1 MDCRAA
7 TGAALLG
14 QWNAGREGFG
24 GTMGDL
30 AYALSF
36 IRQQERRADA
46 LVDFETRVTPSQPD
60 QGGNPMPTEQD
71 VDLSCVDA
79 DIRTGMTL
87 KRAAGKYGLPLSTLR
102 SRLKKAGYA
111 TARPGGASDPDA
123 DTSAERSR
131 QAPRHRPQK
140 TATAN
145 GHSNGS
151 GDLAALAT
159 LIETRWASMTIIEKV
174 RRLLT

>member
-1 MDCRAA
+1 
-7 TGAALLG
+7 
-14 QWNAGREGFG
+14 
-24 GTMGDL
+24 MGDL
-30 AYALSF
+30 GYALSF

-46 LVDFETRVTPSQPD
+46 LVDFERVTPSQPD
-60 QGGNPMPTEQD
+60 TLRVQRPPDQGGNLMPTERTD

-111 TARPGGASDPDA
+111 TARPGGASDPDDA
-123 DTSAERSR
+123 DTGTERSR

-159 LIETRWASMTIIEKV
+159 LIEARWASLPVLEKA
-174 RRLLT
+174 RRLLV